1 MTLKKLICCSAV
13 RTEAQLATVTPPSKV
28 NFVHKESLTW
38 REKKEQLHVESMI
51 YLSGGNFL
59 MGTDDAEGFPGDG
72 EGPIR
77 TVELS
82 PYYID
87 ACTVTN
93 EQFANFVRQTGYVT
107 EAEKFGW
114 SYVFHLFIPDKV
126 RKEDVKPVPNVP
138 WWLAVNGAC
147 WYRPEGEGSSV
158 DERLDHPVVHVS
170 WHDASQYARWA
181 GKRLPTEAEWEY
193 AARGGLIQKRYP
205 WGDLLKP
212 GVEHLCNVWQGK
224 FPEKNHASDGYA
236 GTAPVRSFPPN
247 GYGLYNT
254 VGNVWEWCSDWF
266 TNAPAA
272 DENRKNPQG
281 PSSGVSRV
289 IRGGSYL
296 CHKSYCNRYRVAARS
311 SNTLDSS
318 TGHMGF
324 RCAADA

>member
-1 MTLKKLICCSAV
+1 MKSNQLSCCSAV
-13 RTEAQLATVTPPSKV
+13 RTEAQPATVTPPSTITLL
-28 NFVHKESLTW
+28 HKELIT
-38 REKKEQLHVESMI
+38 RIDKKEQLQAESMI
-51 YLSGGNFL
+51 YLSGGDFL

-114 SYVFHLFIPDKV
+114 SYVFHLFVPDKV
-126 RKEDVKPVPNVP
+126 REENAKPVPNVP

-147 WYRPEGEGSSV
+147 WYRPEGGGSSIE
-158 DERLDHPVVHVS
+158 ERFDHPVVHVS
-170 WHDASQYARWA
+170 WHDASQYAKWA

-193 AARGGLIQKRYP
+193 AARGGLVQKRYP

-212 GVEHLCNVWQGK
+212 GAEHLCNVWQGK

-236 GTAPVRSFPPN
+236 GTAPACSFPPN

-266 TNAPAA
+266 TAAPAA
-272 DENRKNPQG
+272 NGNRKNPRG
-281 PSSGVSRV
+281 PSSGDNRV

-311 SNTLDSS
+311 SNTPDSS